1 MVLIFLVVLK
11 LGTADNN
18 NIAAKDSDVPIL
30 RTIRDAAREK
40 LDEKRQGKRT
50 RKKASGKK
58 KMKKTN
64 GKKKAKKDKARNR
77 KLKDREGK
85 KRRKEAKNSNKSKN
99 NKGKGKR
106 RKTLR
111 GKKKDKGKRREN
123 LRTKN
128 KKKRNR
134 KHKTR
139 KEKEQKAKRR
149 NKNKKKRTKSK
160 KRQKSTRRRKL
171 AEKLKKGKGVTATGR
186 NSSSTG
192 CPDLACINNAAAALK
207 LEKDQIANFIKQK
220 SRVENYM
227 KTVTGKLSKKG
238 QFEADAA
245 SLKSA
250 LGGDL
255 ENATCGGSTQRTV
268 SAAAE
273 VI

>member
-1 MVLIFLVVLK
+1 MK
-11 LGTADNN
+11 LGTADTNN
-18 NIAAKDSDVPIL
+18 VAEKDSNVPIL
-30 RTIRDAAREK
+30 RTIRDAARDRIVK
-40 LDEKRQGKRT
+40 KRQGRKAK
-50 RKKASGKK
+50 KKAKGKK
-58 KMKKTN
+58 KMKRAR
-64 GKKKAKKDKARNR
+64 GEKKIKKDKR
-77 KLKDREGK
+77 KKSKMETRKENKGGK
-85 KRRKEAKNSNKSKN
+85 GAKKSRASEDKKRKRKRRKNLRREKKNKSKRKKN
-99 NKGKGKR
+99 LEKKKGK
-106 RKTLR
+106 
-111 GKKKDKGKRREN
+111 KGSK
-123 LRTKN
+123 
-128 KKKRNR
+128 

-139 KEKEQKAKRR
+139 KDSKQEAQRR
-149 NKNKKKRTKSK
+149 KKKKSK
-160 KRQKSTRRRKL
+160 KRKNKKSKRRQKL
-171 AEKLKKGKGVTATGR
+171 ANRLKHRKGIAGR

-227 KTVTGKLSKKG
+227 KTVTGKLGKKG

-273 VI
+273 VT